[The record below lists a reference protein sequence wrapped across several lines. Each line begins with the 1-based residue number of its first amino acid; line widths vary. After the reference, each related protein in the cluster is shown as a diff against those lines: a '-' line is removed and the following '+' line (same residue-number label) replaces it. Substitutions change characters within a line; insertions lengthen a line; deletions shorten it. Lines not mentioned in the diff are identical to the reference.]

1 MKISKKA
8 IVFTIIMIAL
18 FIISNFTTYLLITKV
33 YDREI
38 ENIYSNL
45 ASTRDSVIQE
55 IESERNNRIALEN
68 RTAETFIQ
76 LEDLLKKEAARI
88 ETGFESRLGDVF
100 QEVEGL
106 QAVVSELDVRSSDFS
121 SIVDDVIKT
130 VVSIRTDN
138 GQGSGV
144 FFRSD
149 GYILTN
155 KHVVEDA
162 SVIEVID
169 HNSRRFSVEVTGMA
183 ASVDLA
189 VLKIEGS
196 GFEYLE
202 FAPASDIKVGERVI
216 AIGNPIGLSF
226 TVTEGIISAVDRR
239 IRGIDYIQTDV
250 PINPG
255 NSGGPPVNAKKQI
268 VGINT
273 FIVADT
279 QGLGFAIPSDTASSV
294 ADQASGIQS

>member
-1 MKISKKA
+1 MKLSKKA
-8 IVFTIIMIAL
+8 LVFVIIMIAL
-18 FIISNFTTYLLITKV
+18 FIVSNFITYSLITNV

-45 ASTRDSVIQE
+45 ASTRNSVIQE
-55 IESERNNRIALEN
+55 IESERNQRIALEN

-130 VVSIRTDN
+130 VVSIRTDT

-162 SVIEVID
+162 SVIEIID
-169 HNSRRFSVEVTGMA
+169 HNSRRYPVEAIGMA

-216 AIGNPIGLSF
+216 AVGNPLGLSF

-255 NSGGPPVNAKKQI
+255 NSGGPLVNAKKQI

-294 ADQASGIQS
+294 ADQASGIQG